1 MKREAEPELM
11 ITREQVIAYAN
22 ADFSQGEKD
31 FIEFIKNYLKVNKI
45 RLSDNDL
52 IIDLGCGPG
61 NISER
66 LSNEWPDV
74 NVIGIDGS
82 REMIKEAESRRN
94 LKRKLKRKKF
104 IKLKYICDDIKNLN
118 LEQFG
123 SKQKISLI
131 VSNSFIHHL
140 TCIDQFFKCI
150 LDLSSNETLN
160 FHKDLKRPFNE
171 KEAFAL
177 KLKSSQKYNEVLTN
191 DYYASLLASYTAIE
205 IKNQILKNSLTS
217 MDVIEEGEQYLIV
230 YGKV

>member
-11 ITREQVIAYAN
+11 ISREQVIAYAN

-45 RLSDNDL
+45 KLSDNDL

-94 LKRKLKRKKF
+94 LKRKLNSKKF
-104 IKLKYICDDIKNLN
+104 IKLNYICDDIKNLK
-118 LEQFG
+118 LDQFG

-160 FHKDLKRPFNE
+160 FHKDLKRPLNHQ
-171 KEAFAL
+171 EAFAL
-177 KLKSSQKYNEVLTN
+177 KFKSSQKYNDVLTN

-205 IKNQILKNSLTS
+205 IEKQILQNSITS
-217 MDVIEEGEQYLIV
+217 MDVIEDGEQYLIV